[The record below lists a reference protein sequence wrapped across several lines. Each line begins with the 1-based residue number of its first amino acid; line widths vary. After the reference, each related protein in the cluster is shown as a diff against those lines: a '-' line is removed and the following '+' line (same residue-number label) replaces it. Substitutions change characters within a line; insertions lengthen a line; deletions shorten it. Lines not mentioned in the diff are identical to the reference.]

1 MTKLTQAA
9 EALARF
15 PRFHLA
21 HLPTALEPLD
31 RLREQFG
38 GPRLF
43 IKRDDCTGLALG
55 GNKTRKL
62 EFLIAD
68 ALAHRATAI
77 VTEGGLQSNHVR
89 QSAAAAAKAGLACHL
104 VLDHAVPIV
113 TELYRSN
120 GNLLLDHLLGA
131 EVHLCDPGESRA
143 ARIARLM
150 ALLRETGETPYH
162 IPTGGSNAIGALGYA
177 GAMLELLVQA
187 QERDVAID
195 HVVVA
200 SGSGGTQAGLV
211 VGAALAED
219 AVSVIGVDIDD
230 DPAPL
235 LAQVQSVAAAA
246 AAKLGLAEIPAARFT
261 LARGHA
267 APGYGEPNDG
277 MIEAVSLLAR
287 LEGIV
292 LDPVYTGKAMAGLIA
307 WLREGR
313 FGADETVVFLHTGGA
328 PGLFAYANYF

>member
-1 MTKLTQAA
+1 MTRLTEAA
-9 EALARF
+9 QALARF
-15 PRFHLA
+15 PRFSLA

-68 ALAHRATAI
+68 ALAQRATAI

-104 VLDHAVPIV
+104 VLDHAVPIA
-113 TELYRSN
+113 TELYRGN
-120 GNLLLDHLLGA
+120 GNLMLDYLLGA

-143 ARIARLM
+143 SRIARLM
-150 ALLRETGETPYH
+150 ATLREKGETPYH

-177 GAMLELLVQA
+177 GAMLELLAQA
-187 QERDVAID
+187 QERDVTID

-211 VGAALAED
+211 AGAALAED

-235 LAQVQSVAAAA
+235 LAEVQAVAAAA
-246 AAKLGLAEIPAARFT
+246 ATKLGLKDIAAERFT
-261 LARGHA
+261 LAGGFA
-267 APGYGEPNDG
+267 SPGYGQPNDG
-277 MIEAVSLLAR
+277 MIEAVGLLAR
-287 LEGIV
+287 REGIV

-307 WLREGR
+307 WLRAGR